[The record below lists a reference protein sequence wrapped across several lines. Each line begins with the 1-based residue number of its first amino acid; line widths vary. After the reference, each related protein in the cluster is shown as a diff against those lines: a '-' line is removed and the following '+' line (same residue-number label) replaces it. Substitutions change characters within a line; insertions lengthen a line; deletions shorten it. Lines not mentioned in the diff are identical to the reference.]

1 MEGRENLMAFLNDQ
15 DAAFVRQRL
24 AAEMAHDVRL
34 IFFAPSAGGLALP
47 GQDAEMAEYTRRILK
62 EVAGL
67 SDRLSLEEHSMI
79 SEPEV
84 AAQYRIERTPATA
97 VVAAQD
103 YGVRYY
109 GMPAGYEFVTLLDLI
124 VDASRGHDGL
134 LPATRETLAALSGDV
149 HLQVFVTTT

>member
-1 MEGRENLMAFLNDQ
+1 MGFLSDQ
-15 DAAFVRQRL
+15 DAAFVRKRL
-24 AAEMAHDVRL
+24 GDDMEHDVRL
-34 IFFAPSAGGLALP
+34 VFFAPSAGGLALP
-47 GQDAEMAEYTRRILK
+47 GEDWEMAEYTRKILK

-67 SDRLSLEEHSMI
+67 SDRITLEEHSMV

-84 AAQYRIERTPATA
+84 VARYGVDRTPATA
-97 VVAAQD
+97 VIGAQD

-124 VDASRGHDGL
+124 IDVSRGTAGL
-134 LPATRETLAALSGDV
+134 TSATLESLAALPADV